1 MKRMHNSL
9 KYSMI
14 IGCIALL
21 SACQISEQQ
30 VTEIAEPELTKP
42 SPLSLNEY
50 CAANSCR
57 GDIDVLVATMNG
69 EVRLQNSEFWP
80 VIYNDEIIVL
90 PGERL
95 LIEADLDNDNG
106 IQNLRY
112 VEQNL
117 HPERTFELYFS
128 QRRGSYGMQFSLR
141 NPFDVPIKFDIALT
155 DVAGN
160 SMSVG
165 SCPVRAK
172 RSYLERWANP
182 AKQLT
187 LSNPRALAENAEIIC
202 SNNVTSL
209 FDSVPKSQ
217 L

>member
-42 SPLSLNEY
+42 SSLSLNEY

-57 GDIDVLVATMNG
+57 SDIDVLVATMNG

-80 VIYNDEIIVL
+80 VVYQDEIIVL

-95 LIEADLDNDNG
+95 FIEAELDSDNN
-106 IQNLRY
+106 IHSLRH
-112 VEQNL
+112 VEHNQ
-117 HPERTFELYFS
+117 HPERTFELYFR
-128 QRRGSYGMQFSLR
+128 QLRGNYGMQFSLR
-141 NPFDVPIKFDIALT
+141 NPFEIPVKFDIALS

-160 SMSVG
+160 QTSVG

-172 RSYLERWANP
+172 RSYLERWAQP
-182 AKQLT
+182 ATELR
-187 LSNPRALAENAEIIC
+187 LSNPRTLAANADIIC
-202 SNNVTSL
+202 SS
-209 FDSVPKSQ
+209 
-217 L
+217 